1 MVLLNPI
8 PLNIIQKINAIQECL
23 GITDY
28 SIYLYKVDYTD
39 RIIGVLDKIRN
50 LTSQYEKID
59 KIMIVLWQ
67 NEYDSNPNQLFITVN
82 FRQIK
87 SVNTRYQ
94 EILQI
99 AQLDKHN
106 YEFFTP
112 VSSNRYVYNLNTH
125 LLREYEIEPGK
136 IYFLGAK
143 PNTEMVYY
151 KD

>member
-59 KIMIVLWQ
+59 KIM
-67 NEYDSNPNQLFITVN
+67 
-82 FRQIK
+82 
-87 SVNTRYQ
+87 
-94 EILQI
+94 
-99 AQLDKHN
+99 
-106 YEFFTP
+106 
-112 VSSNRYVYNLNTH
+112 NR
-125 LLREYEIEPGK
+125 E
-136 IYFLGAK
+136 
-143 PNTEMVYY
+143 
-151 KD
+151 